1 MLKRLFCSAEI
12 CFICRFFKAA
22 TFLGSADFPEQLFWG
37 DWGLG
42 LCSEAHGE
50 ACPEFGQS
58 RLEPVAGTCSPFTRE
73 SCTALGEKSR
83 ETGAGWLLVVWP
95 RSVTRMPLWN
105 SVTPGARA
113 MAAGVRTTLD
123 CDTVEA
129 NIPSLFRG
137 PDVIITACGC
147 PEKAAGAMQAFFNT
161 TDTDSGLGA
170 GTILG
175 GCLGLP
181 PVKETGLGCTKV
193 KQGWGGPAVGGRV
206 TGGSARPQGDTEGV
220 GWWVVMTRPWLWLK
234 VVADASW
241 VRVAEAVCVMTEGDL
256 LAPANFG
263 CRKVDGAEGLKAGA
277 GGGGAKGRAGEAGA
291 GAGLGDS
298 KGMVNTGRK
307 G

>member
-1 MLKRLFCSAEI
+1 MLFQTGLRLTLKEQYRVDNRLDHTQVVDWNTFVSQYVCHKSTSLGDREI
-12 CFICRFFKAA
+12 S
-22 TFLGSADFPEQLFWG
+22 LGKGRLDSGFPPP
-37 DWGLG
+37 D
-42 LCSEAHGE
+42 
-50 ACPEFGQS
+50 
-58 RLEPVAGTCSPFTRE
+58 SP
-73 SCTALGEKSR
+73 
-83 ETGAGWLLVVWP
+83 
-95 RSVTRMPLWN
+95 
-105 SVTPGARA
+105 
-113 MAAGVRTTLD
+113 
-123 CDTVEA
+123 
-129 NIPSLFRG
+129 
-137 PDVIITACGC
+137 
-147 PEKAAGAMQAFFNT
+147 GAMQAFFNT

-206 TGGSARPQGDTEGV
+206 AGGSARPQGDTEGV

-234 VVADASW
+234 VVADASC

-263 CRKVDGAEGLKAGA
+263 CRKVGGAEGLKAVA
-277 GGGGAKGRAGEAGA
+277 GGGAKGRAGEVGA